1 MLMMQHGLGNLCLV
15 SGGMSI
21 TKARVEAAIPKSG
34 SVAAMA
40 GAKKAV
46 EKWHEQLLQAG
57 G

>member
-1 MLMMQHGLGNLCLV
+1 MQHGLGNLCLV

-57 G
+57 V